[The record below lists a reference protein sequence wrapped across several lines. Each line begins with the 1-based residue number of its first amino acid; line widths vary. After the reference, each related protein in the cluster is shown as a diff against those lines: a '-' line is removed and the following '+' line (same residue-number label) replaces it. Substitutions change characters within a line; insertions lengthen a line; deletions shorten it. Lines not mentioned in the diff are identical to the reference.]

1 MLKTTVTVL
10 LTLSLTI
17 PEKSYALDYEKCIG
31 YAAEAKTEYAYNLV
45 LSVCLYED
53 SYFFNRSKQFKC
65 AMKAA
70 EAEIEQGARM
80 VFAQCMI

>member
-1 MLKTTVTVL
+1 MLKTTASVL
-10 LTLSLTI
+10 LALSLTI

-45 LSVCLYED
+45 LNLCVVED

-70 EAEIEQGARM
+70 EAGTEQGAKM
-80 VFAQCMI
+80 VFYSCL